1 MSHRSTPRLHSGAL
15 WFLALS
21 ALMASCAESEP
32 ESVPIIAGL
41 GDHHYDISSEVPETQ
56 QYFDQGLRLYYAFN
70 HAEAIRAFEEA
81 ARHDPECA
89 ICQWGVALAYGPN
102 INAPID
108 SASGVAAHA
117 ALQRAVALESGAS
130 EV

>member
-89 ICQWGVALAYGPN
+89 ISTLNQ
-102 INAPID
+102 
-108 SASGVAAHA
+108 SAGMGSQF
-117 ALQRAVALESGAS
+117 LQSPWS
-130 EV
+130 WKIFM